1 MVEYIKTVRRESMF
15 KMHLPTDVGFII
27 DRMHAHGYSAHVV
40 GGSVRDSLIGRELG
54 DFDITTDALPEE
66 TKAVFSDLRTVDTGI
81 KHGTVTLVLNGTP
94 YEITTYRIDGDYKDN
109 RHPDAVTFTASL
121 TEDLARRDFTVN
133 AMAYAPDTG
142 LVDPFGG
149 SADAEAHIIRA
160 VGDPYRR
167 FDEDAL
173 RILRALRFAS
183 VLSFDIEE
191 NTARAAEEL
200 APRLTSIS
208 KERVYTELKK
218 LVSGA
223 NAYNVIG
230 RYKHVL
236 AYALGGMLLDCLPKV
251 EAFDRAD
258 MLTRLGALIY
268 LNSENHTDVAEKTLN
283 SLKTDK
289 HTRTYTVASFRAYEG
304 ARLDTERDALRLLLD
319 HGEEAALGAVK
330 LGIALSR
337 FTDKES
343 ELLVSALSSGKPY
356 TVAML
361 DIRGNDLVPLGIR
374 GEQIGAT
381 LKGLLYAVIDGEV
394 ENERAALISYLD
406 SK

>member
-1 MVEYIKTVRRESMF
+1 MF
-15 KMHLPTDVGFII
+15 KMYLPSDVGFII

-54 DFDITTDALPEE
+54 DFDITTDALPEQ
-66 TKAVFSDLRTVDTGI
+66 TKTVFSDCRTIDTGI
-81 KHGTVTLVLNGTP
+81 KHGTVTLVLGGTP

-133 AMAYAPDTG
+133 AMAYAHDTG

-149 SADAEAHIIRA
+149 SADAEARIIRA

-191 NTARAAEEL
+191 NTAKAAEEL
-200 APRLTSIS
+200 SPRITSIS

-218 LVSGA
+218 LISGA
-223 NAYNVIG
+223 NAYDVIA
-230 RYKHVL
+230 RYKGVL
-236 AYALGGMLLDCLPKV
+236 SYALDGVMLDRLPDKDRFE
-251 EAFDRAD
+251 EAEFI
-258 MLTRLGALIY
+258 TRLGALIY
-268 LNSENHTDVAEKTLN
+268 LNSENHTDVAEKILA

-289 HTRTYTVASFRAYEG
+289 HTRTYTVSTFKAYGE
-304 ARLDTERDALRLLLD
+304 ADLSTERDALRLLLE
-319 HGEEAALGAVK
+319 HGAEATLGALK
-330 LGIALSR
+330 LGALLGR

-343 ELLVSALSSGKPY
+343 EILTSALSSGKPY
-356 TVAML
+356 MISML
-361 DIRGNDLVPLGIR
+361 DIRGNDLMPLGIK
-374 GEQIGAT
+374 GEEIGTT
-381 LKGLLYAVIDGEV
+381 LKSLLYAVIDGEV
-394 ENERAALISYLD
+394 ENEKSALLGYLTQV
-406 SK
+406 K